1 MKQHRSALAFPAICP
16 RASEKGGSLF
26 LPFACT
32 KQPVWCCFLCCP
44 VLSAV
49 LWLLSA
55 RSLGPLPSQQH
66 QTKRGLVAVRSLNS
80 KLTSFLF
87 LLFQKLLHLLVTKHR
102 DLPGPVL
109 AANTLTISMQT
120 WRFLLKRV
128 WSAGAPRIFAPART
142 PQKPQIFRKGIFA
155 VLLYNAKASY

>member
-1 MKQHRSALAFPAICP
+1 ML
-16 RASEKGGSLF
+16 

-109 AANTLTISMQT
+109 AANTWHAILYTLYMYTMHRFFKSTIPNPLPPYCAS
-120 WRFLLKRV
+120 
-128 WSAGAPRIFAPART
+128 APAMHLLQGN
-142 PQKPQIFRKGIFA
+142 PSALFKFA
-155 VLLYNAKASY
+155 LPMSNSLLIAAVC

>member
-1 MKQHRSALAFPAICP
+1 M
-16 RASEKGGSLF
+16 F

-109 AANTLTISMQT
+109 AANTHLLEIKYTPTKSHVQT
-120 WRFLLKRV
+120 TGARGSAGPAHTTAATFLLKIFRFV
-128 WSAGAPRIFAPART
+128 VAGAVVMSGHSCTHEHR
-142 PQKPQIFRKGIFA
+142 KLIFRRPA
-155 VLLYNAKASY
+155 DQ